1 MDLWSFSA
9 AAERMAWDACA
20 EMIKKCL
27 AEWES
32 KVVIYGG
39 ELSKLQMKS
48 SEEIVVWFLS
58 KRMINQLIKLIGKTD
73 HRLDHLT
80 ILQSTNFWYFKF

>member
-1 MDLWSFSA
+1 MP
-9 AAERMAWDACA
+9 R
-20 EMIKKCL
+20 

-58 KRMINQLIKLIGKTD
+58 KRKINQLIKLIGKTD
-73 HRLDHLT
+73 HRLDDL
-80 ILQSTNFWYFKF
+80 I